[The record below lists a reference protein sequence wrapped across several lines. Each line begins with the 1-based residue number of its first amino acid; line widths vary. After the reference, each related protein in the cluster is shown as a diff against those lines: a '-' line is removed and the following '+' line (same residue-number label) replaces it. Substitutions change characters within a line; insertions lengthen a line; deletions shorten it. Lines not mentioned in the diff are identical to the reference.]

1 MEQEWLAALKEVPP
15 QHVEVSIEPIYK
27 DDSLRP
33 DKLVV
38 EYKMGGNSNNVKL
51 LKINLEVK
59 DKWKN

>member
-38 EYKMGGNSNNVKL
+38 EYKMGGEFEQRET
-51 LKINLEVK
+51 I
-59 DKWKN
+59 KNQPGG